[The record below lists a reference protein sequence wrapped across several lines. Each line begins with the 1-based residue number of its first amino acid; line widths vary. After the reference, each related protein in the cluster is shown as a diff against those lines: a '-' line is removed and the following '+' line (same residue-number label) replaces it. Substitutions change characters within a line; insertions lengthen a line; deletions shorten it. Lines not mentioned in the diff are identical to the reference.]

1 MGAEETADEQKR
13 WTGIELLACAVT
25 QLLLVNVAYRIDR
38 QKKAPLLSTS
48 AWAIFLGLVVR
59 LWLSICVY
67 RAVRTVFFRR
77 SVRFWLTFSLLVVF
91 TLSSVRRNALDHVQ
105 NGKRSSVKCAIKLC
119 HRCRNAH
126 SFVLAVFLS

>member
-1 MGAEETADEQKR
+1 MDAEETAEEQKR
-13 WTGIELLACAVT
+13 WTGVELLACAVT

-67 RAVRTVFFRR
+67 HAMHTVFSRR
-77 SVRFWLTFSLLVVF
+77 PMQL
-91 TLSSVRRNALDHVQ
+91 
-105 NGKRSSVKCAIKLC
+105 
-119 HRCRNAH
+119 
-126 SFVLAVFLS
+126 